1 MSINWEKETRSNED
15 KVVILA
21 ATNSKTSI
29 YLSDQNIHKLGTNRR
44 SEILGK
50 IGNTGQ
56 TFEKIYKELLVNK
69 KEKIIW
75 VNS

>member
-50 IGNTGQ
+50 IGN
-56 TFEKIYKELLVNK
+56 KRLLRHLKELLVNK

>member
-1 MSINWEKETRSNED
+1 MAKNWEKETRSNQQ

-44 SEILGK
+44 TEILGK
-50 IGNTGQ
+50 IGNIGQ
-56 TFEKIYKELLVNK
+56 TFEKIYNDYLDT
-69 KEKIIW
+69 
-75 VNS
+75 

>member
-1 MSINWEKETRSNED
+1 MAKNWEKETRSNQQ

-44 SEILGK
+44 SEIIGK
-50 IGNTGQ
+50 IGDTGQ
-56 TFEKIYKELLVNK
+56 TFEKIYNDYLDT
-69 KEKIIW
+69 
-75 VNS
+75 